1 MIIAI
6 DGPAGAGK
14 STVAKALASRLGFKY
29 VDTGAIYRAVTL
41 KVMNEGLDLKDE
53 VAVCELIDKSTIELK
68 YVDGKLSVLLDG
80 VDVTVEIRSQSVT
93 NKIFFVSN
101 KASIRS
107 RLIKHQKDCAN
118 GVDAV
123 VEGRDI
129 GTVIF
134 PDAEKKFFLNADVNV
149 RAKRRYCELAG
160 NDPAAKLSKILE
172 DIKLRDKNDSTRQ
185 VAPLMK
191 VEDAISIDTTN
202 LAPEEVV
209 DSICKNLDM
218 E

>member
-14 STVAKALASRLGFKY
+14 STVAKALATRLGFKY

-41 KVMNEGLDLKDE
+41 KVMNEGLDLEDE
-53 VAVCELIDKSTIELK
+53 ESICKLIDNTKIELK
-68 YVDGKLSVLLDG
+68 YINNKLNVLLDN
-80 VDVTVEIRSQSVT
+80 VDVTTVIRNQSVT
-93 NKIFFVSN
+93 NKICFISSKGAIRN
-101 KASIRS
+101 KLIR
-107 RLIKHQKDCAN
+107 HQKDCTD

-134 PDAEKKFFLNADVNV
+134 PDAEKKFFLTADVNV

-160 NDPAAKLSKILE
+160 NDPAAELAKILD
-172 DIKLRDKNDSTRQ
+172 DIKHRDKSDSTRQ
-185 VAPLMK
+185 IAPLK
-191 VEDAISIDTTN
+191 RVEDAVSIDTTS
-202 LAPEEVV
+202 LAIEEVV
-209 DSICKNLDM
+209 DSICKYIEM
-218 E
+218 K